1 MTSTAHPEIPRFI
14 TMEELHAACGGDE
27 IISVRTLQRMAHEN
41 KIPGAVKLGRKFV
54 FQRLKVLG
62 WLEGSDSPRLAR

>member
-14 TMEELHAACGGDE
+14 TMEEIHAACGGAVS
-27 IISVRTLQRMAHEN
+27 IRTLQRMAHEG

-54 FQRLKVLG
+54 FQRNKVLS
-62 WLEGSDSPRLAR
+62 WLEGSDSPRVVR